1 LSIIRTDERNQVLC
15 IAVHPDDE
23 TLGCGGTLARHRRN
37 GDSIH
42 WLILTCLD
50 GAQGYTAEQIGG
62 RQKEIQEVANLYG
75 FSTVSS
81 LDYPCA
87 RLDTIAMSELVQR
100 IHAVVEQIK
109 PEVVYLPNRSDAHS
123 DHRVAFEAIGGATK
137 SFRCPFIQRMLSY
150 ECLSETEMAPALAE
164 TAFVPTVFVDITE
177 GISVKQKAMQ
187 LYPSELM
194 APSFP
199 RSLEI
204 MEALARFR
212 GSRIGVPYAESFM
225 LLYEAIRA

>member
-1 LSIIRTDERNQVLC
+1 M
-15 IAVHPDDE
+15 
-23 TLGCGGTLARHRRN
+23 

-50 GAQGYTAEQIGG
+50 GARGYTAEQIGG
-62 RQKEIQEVANLYG
+62 RQNEIQEVTNLYG

-81 LDYPCA
+81 LNYPCA
-87 RLDTIAMSELVQR
+87 RLDTIAMSELVQG
-100 IHAVVEQIK
+100 IYAIVQQVK

-123 DHRVAFEAIGGATK
+123 DHRVAFEAILGATK
-137 SFRCPFIQRMLSY
+137 SFRCPFIRRMLSY
-150 ECLSETEMAPALAE
+150 ECLSETETAPALAE

-177 GISVKQKAMQ
+177 SFSVKQKAMQ

-194 APSFP
+194 APSLP
-199 RSLEI
+199 RSPEV

>member
-1 LSIIRTDERNQVLC
+1 M
-15 IAVHPDDE
+15 
-23 TLGCGGTLARHRRN
+23 

-50 GAQGYTAEQIGG
+50 EAHGYTAEQIG
-62 RQKEIQEVANLYG
+62 RREREIQEVANLYG

-81 LDYPCA
+81 LNYPCA

-137 SFRCPFIQRMLSY
+137 SFRCPFIRRMLSY
-150 ECLSETEMAPALAE
+150 ECLSETETAPALAE

-177 GISVKQKAMQ
+177 GFSVKQKAMQ
-187 LYPSELM
+187 LYPTELM
-194 APSFP
+194 APSLP
-199 RSLEI
+199 RSLEV

-212 GSRIGVPYAESFM
+212 GSRIGVPYAESFV
-225 LLYEAIRA
+225 LLYEAIRS